1 MLFTNSVIK
10 HSDKSTQVG
19 VFSQSNSADM
29 VSGVVK
35 SLAMQATTALLWQ
48 RMDPRANIRGKNA
61 RSRMLVNF
69 TTALGAM
76 THFDKRKYM
85 QSAHVSNRGWLFER
99 VLSANWAAPASA
111 VASINAA
118 KAFGYSNRTPHII
131 RSFIGNGLN
140 KVYRFNPP
148 NKRTVVVFNKPRISP
163 YSTTVYKMFRL
174 RFERWFFKHL
184 GNRTYVWFANIWHS
198 LSSQFN
204 KTNLSKMY
212 EQAMRY
218 LAKKGGQFYVEAPQA
233 HVVFQSLFMA
243 ITSVT
248 GLQFFMKTMSNLI
261 SSFRSH
267 WALIRHLMTLF
278 FKCKNY
284 FWFKTLYQYRL
295 VMRGK
300 FGGHMRARQE
310 VLQHGIVKIHQ
321 WDLNINYYRIFP
333 VTKYGVFSVRLWLQ
347 MRDMRILRLRKV
359 NEEIQR
365 QSRSEAR
372 LRYFGYTRKNYKKR

>member
-1 MLFTNSVIK
+1 
-10 HSDKSTQVG
+10 
-19 VFSQSNSADM
+19 
-29 VSGVVK
+29 
-35 SLAMQATTALLWQ
+35 
-48 RMDPRANIRGKNA
+48 
-61 RSRMLVNF
+61 
-69 TTALGAM
+69 
-76 THFDKRKYM
+76 
-85 QSAHVSNRGWLFER
+85 
-99 VLSANWAAPASA
+99 
-111 VASINAA
+111 
-118 KAFGYSNRTPHII
+118 
-131 RSFIGNGLN
+131 
-140 KVYRFNPP
+140 
-148 NKRTVVVFNKPRISP
+148 
-163 YSTTVYKMFRL
+163 
-174 RFERWFFKHL
+174 
-184 GNRTYVWFANIWHS
+184 
-198 LSSQFN
+198 
-204 KTNLSKMY
+204 MY